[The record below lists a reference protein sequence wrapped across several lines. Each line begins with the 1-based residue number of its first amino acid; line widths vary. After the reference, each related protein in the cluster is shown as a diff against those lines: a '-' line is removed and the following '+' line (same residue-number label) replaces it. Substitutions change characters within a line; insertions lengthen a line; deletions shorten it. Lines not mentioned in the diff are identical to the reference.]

1 MNWRN
6 ISKTG
11 VDLIKGLTE
20 GGSSPNNNSESKG
33 DSPAYKK
40 IYSDSLEALIETL
53 IQDGSI
59 DEDEMNILRKKAEK
73 EGYDADEVE
82 IVVRKR
88 MKSISKNIQESD
100 PYFGLNEAQKLAKMI
115 NDVQKDSKNGLGK
128 DLLSGVLNLA
138 TSSAGI
144 PIPLGDLLEAEKED
158 EENLN
163 KLKEIAI
170 IITTFPLPDETQ
182 SLEDIAEV
190 LINYMEPQLFREE
203 RRSREDAEEELQLIK
218 ESPDL
223 NASFMKLN
231 KIKEHPKATPLL
243 IKRITDFLYPP
254 VSKKRFGL
262 F

>member
-11 VDLIKGLTE
+11 ADLIKGITE
-20 GGSSPNNNSESKG
+20 GGSSQNNNSESRG
-33 DSPAYKK
+33 DSPIYKK

-73 EGYDADEVE
+73 EGYDPDEVE

-128 DLLSGVLNLA
+128 DLLSGVINLA

-144 PIPLGDLLEAEKED
+144 SLGDLLEAEKED

-203 RRSREDAEEELQLIK
+203 PRSREDAEEELQLIK

-223 NASFMKLN
+223 NASFTKLN